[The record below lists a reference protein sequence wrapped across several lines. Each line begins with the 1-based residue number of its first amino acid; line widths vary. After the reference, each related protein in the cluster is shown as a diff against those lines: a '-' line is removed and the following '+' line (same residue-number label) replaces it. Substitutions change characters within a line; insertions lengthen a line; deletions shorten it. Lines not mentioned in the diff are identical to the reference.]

1 MPAELCLALQVVG
14 SWTGDAHVTAA
25 TLWLAPGKYLLQLS
39 LDAELC
45 SLDIDAGGG
54 LPEEATWKLQV
65 APSADVKACA
75 LVADDSKQKYF
86 QVGRDLVAASPEGS
100 REGLCDTTRQEKLRV
115 SKQKCFICEQHAATP
130 ALGMNAKVL
139 CDGAAPC
146 TWCLFAS

>member
-1 MPAELCLALQVVG
+1 MSATCSSSICRAFWAELSLALQVVG

-25 TLWLAPGKYLLQLS
+25 SLWLAPGKYLLQLS

-45 SLDIDAGGG
+45 SLDIDASGG

-86 QVGRDLVAASPEGS
+86 QVGLGLLAAGPEG
-100 REGLCDTTRQEKLRV
+100 
-115 SKQKCFICEQHAATP
+115 A
-130 ALGMNAKVL
+130 
-139 CDGAAPC
+139 
-146 TWCLFAS
+146 

>member
-1 MPAELCLALQVVG
+1 MSATCSSSICRAFPAELSLALQVVG

-25 TLWLAPGKYLLQLS
+25 SLWLAPGKYLLQLS

-45 SLDIDAGGG
+45 SLDIDATGG

-86 QVGRDLVAASPEGS
+86 QVGLDLLAAGPEG
-100 REGLCDTTRQEKLRV
+100 
-115 SKQKCFICEQHAATP
+115 A
-130 ALGMNAKVL
+130 
-139 CDGAAPC
+139 
-146 TWCLFAS
+146 